1 MIDNIYFD
9 KVSYDGF
16 SSVFLMINS
25 KHDEKQCS
33 IEIYNLDKLIKEIK
47 FSLYIGLNKIDLGSY
62 DNKLA
67 GYITYLKVGKEEY
80 KQAFSI
86 DPNLEI
92 IRYGFLSDFNKFD
105 ENDDIKWMR
114 DNHINYVQFYDW
126 SYHHDEMVS
135 PTIEYKDSMGK
146 LNNLEVIKNKIET
159 CNKYGMKTMAYGPV
173 YAATKEYFLSHK
185 EQAYYSYEDKPLTFI
200 DTFYFMNINKKSNWV
215 NHIISQYEESIK
227 QVGFS
232 GIHLDTYGYP
242 KRALD
247 YNNEVNNLEKDLPIF
262 LEEVSTNLNKAS
274 LIFNNVGAWPL
285 GKILDCNQSAIY
297 IEVWPPY
304 DSYYHLR
311 ELINKSKASGKSV
324 ILAAYISSFRL
335 DRERAF
341 YNALLST
348 FYINSLG
355 ATHLFLGE
363 EGCVITQG
371 YYCDYSKLRDYEKD
385 KIKQYQDFFV
395 AVQQIIYDKSLKDVT
410 MTHCGW
416 DNEEYQIEGNYSLT
430 ASSNK
435 ISVVIK
441 SNGKKHLISLV
452 NLENNDDKWNLG
464 KDEPNN
470 SSTLFIKVGVLG
482 SVKNV
487 YFADPENDNI
497 VKTLEFNMSRSSRS
511 AIIEFEVPSFKVGSL
526 IWFEEDY

>member
-33 IEIYNLDKLIKEIK
+33 IEIYNLDKLIKEIEL
-47 FSLYIGLNKIDLGSY
+47 SLYIGLNKIDLGSY

-185 EQAYYSYEDKPLTFI
+185 EQAYYSYEDKPLTF
-200 DTFYFMNINKKSNWV
+200 Y
-215 NHIISQYEESIK
+215 
-227 QVGFS
+227 
-232 GIHLDTYGYP
+232 
-242 KRALD
+242 
-247 YNNEVNNLEKDLPIF
+247 
-262 LEEVSTNLNKAS
+262 
-274 LIFNNVGAWPL
+274 
-285 GKILDCNQSAIY
+285 
-297 IEVWPPY
+297 
-304 DSYYHLR
+304 
-311 ELINKSKASGKSV
+311 
-324 ILAAYISSFRL
+324 
-335 DRERAF
+335 
-341 YNALLST
+341 
-348 FYINSLG
+348 
-355 ATHLFLGE
+355 
-363 EGCVITQG
+363 
-371 YYCDYSKLRDYEKD
+371 
-385 KIKQYQDFFV
+385 
-395 AVQQIIYDKSLKDVT
+395 
-410 MTHCGW
+410 
-416 DNEEYQIEGNYSLT
+416 
-430 ASSNK
+430 
-435 ISVVIK
+435 
-441 SNGKKHLISLV
+441 
-452 NLENNDDKWNLG
+452 
-464 KDEPNN
+464 
-470 SSTLFIKVGVLG
+470 
-482 SVKNV
+482 
-487 YFADPENDNI
+487 
-497 VKTLEFNMSRSSRS
+497 
-511 AIIEFEVPSFKVGSL
+511 
-526 IWFEEDY
+526 